1 MWLNCYSLMRKVNE
15 ELLLNHEQRRWLLEM
30 DSVHSGDAVNIVE
43 IIAKDLEYYIN
54 WLLIK
59 AGQSVLCVCVL
70 CVSAHVCEFYCNK
83 GDVREKVHKK
93 KCTTMVILVV
103 FRPSNCRTHFSCI
116 CMFENFPFR
125 IRKSKC
131 DVNFKIKMYPEG
143 FVLQQAGDSANTKP
157 MSLLVEC
164 PLNRHKG

>member
-1 MWLNCYSLMRKVNE
+1 MEISTDETAVMIF
-15 ELLLNHEQRRWLLEM
+15 EM
-30 DSVHSGDAVNIVE
+30 T
-43 IIAKDLEYYIN
+43 AKDLEYYIN

-59 AGQSVLCVCVL
+59 AGQSLLCVCV
-70 CVSAHVCEFYCNK
+70 CVVCKCPCMYVNF
-83 GDVREKVHKK
+83 VLTREVLERKYTRK
-93 KCTTMVILVV
+93 KCTTIVILVV

-143 FVLQQAGDSANTKP
+143 FVLQQAGDSANKKP
-157 MSLLVEC
+157 TSLLVEC
-164 PLNRHKG
+164 PLSRHKGSHSEIITYL